1 MSRVIITMI
10 TSLKLTGHSSDAMA
24 FVGALRL
31 IPYVFDELGAV
42 GIAVSSSYGS
52 GCDASKSIA
61 IISLEMGAYAPAF
74 RVHR

>member
-1 MSRVIITMI
+1 M
-10 TSLKLTGHSSDAMA
+10 TSLKLTGNYPDAMT

-42 GIAVSSSYGS
+42 GIAVSSSYGT

-61 IISLEMGAYAPAF
+61 TISQLKDAHAPAV